1 MFGKKGVGEAGICRR
16 GGRGGAGGFR
26 RGGIGK
32 GGNSEGRAGICRR
45 GGGGDLQYGVV
56 RRALANEAGICIGG
70 VAFCNGARK

>member
-1 MFGKKGVGEAGICRR
+1 MFGKKGVR
-16 GGRGGAGGFR
+16 GGRDLQKRGQGRGR
-26 RGGIGK
+26 RISTRGDWQ

-70 VAFCNGARK
+70 VAFCNGGRK

>member
-32 GGNSEGRAGICRR
+32 GVIRR
-45 GGGGDLQYGVV
+45 GGREFAEGVV
-56 RRALANEAGICIGG
+56 VGICNTGWYGG
-70 VAFCNGARK
+70 H